1 VILVPARHCGPPGSA
16 NGGWLAGTLAELVGE
31 GPATVTLRRP
41 TPVDVPLDVETDA
54 DGTVRLLHE
63 GAVLAEAVAASTGW
77 LDGLALP
84 EPVGHDAAADAEHR
98 FVGHTS
104 HAFPGCFVCGTARDP
119 GDGIRLFTGA
129 VADRTGTVAGVAHL
143 EAVGLPADELVPV
156 PWLWA
161 ALDCP
166 TAWAHLG
173 PGEALLLGRMTA
185 EVSLRPRPGPL
196 VAVARATGADGRKR
210 FATSTLRTPDG
221 VLVAAA
227 EATWFAVAPTA

>member
-1 VILVPARHCGPPGSA
+1 MILIPARHCGPPGSA
-16 NGGWLAGTLAELVGE
+16 NGGWLAGTLAELVGA

-41 TPVDVPLDVETDA
+41 TPVDVALDVETDA
-54 DGTVRLLHE
+54 DGTVRLLHD
-63 GAVLAEAVAASTGW
+63 GAVVADATPGSAGW

-84 EPVGHDAAADAEHR
+84 EPVGVDDAVDAEAR
-98 FVGHTS
+98 FLGHTS

-119 GDGIRLFTGA
+119 GDGLRLFTGP
-129 VADRTGTVAGVAHL
+129 VADRTGTVAGVTHL
-143 EAVGLPADELVPV
+143 DVVGLPAAEPVPV

-166 TAWAHLG
+166 TAWTHLG
-173 PGEALLLGRMTA
+173 PGEALLLGRITG
-185 EVSLRPRPGPL
+185 ELLLRPPPGPL

-210 FATSTLRTPDG
+210 FATSTLRTLDG
-221 VLVAAA
+221 ELVAAA

>member
-1 VILVPARHCGPPGSA
+1 MILIPARHCGPPGSA
-16 NGGWLAGTLAELVGE
+16 NGGWLAGTLAEVVGD

-41 TPVDVPLDVETDA
+41 TPVDVPLDAETDA
-54 DGTVRLLHE
+54 DGAVRLLHE
-63 GAVLAEAVAASTGW
+63 GTLLAEALRAPRDW

-84 EPVGHDAAADAEHR
+84 EPVATNAAADAEGR

-119 GDGIRLFTGA
+119 GDGLCLFTGA
-129 VADRTGTVAGVAHL
+129 VADRTGTVAGVVHL
-143 EAVGLPADELVPV
+143 EAVGLPPGEPVPA

-173 PGEALLLGRMTA
+173 PGEALLLGRMTG
-185 EVSLRPRPGPL
+185 EVLRRPLPGPL
-196 VAVARATGADGRKR
+196 VAVARATGTDGRKR
-210 FATSTLRTPDG
+210 FATSTLRDADG
-221 VLVAAA
+221 ELVAAA